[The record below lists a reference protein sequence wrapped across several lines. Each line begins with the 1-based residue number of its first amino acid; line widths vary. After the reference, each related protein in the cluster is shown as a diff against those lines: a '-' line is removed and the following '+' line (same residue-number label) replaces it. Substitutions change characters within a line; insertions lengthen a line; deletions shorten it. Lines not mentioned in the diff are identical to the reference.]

1 MLNAC
6 FGGVSAKKEVH
17 TPSGFHYIFAAIAA
31 CSMYECF
38 TSCFAPVKPG
48 IRPLFST
55 FGSRFE
61 QKYIIAIIAI
71 KAIIRIIVFVIIA
84 IMQIIVPHCNN
95 DNNKPGM
102 S

>member
-1 MLNAC
+1 MVLNAC

-17 TPSGFHYIFAAIAA
+17 TLSGFHDIFAEIAA
-31 CSMYECF
+31 CSMLQCF
-38 TSCFAPVKPG
+38 LPVKPG

-55 FGSRFE
+55 FGSLFA

-71 KAIIRIIVFVIIA
+71 KAIIPIIVFVPVIVAITHIIA
-84 IMQIIVPHCNN
+84 PHFNN
-95 DNNKPGM
+95 ANNRHGL